1 MIKIISYKLLILLL
15 LFSSFQLFSQEGIP
29 TGRNKWSFQLNE
41 MNYLVLKS
49 SSINI
54 IHGLHLTKS
63 QAQELKT
70 LAKKINTLNL
80 PDFNTHGKTYPE
92 FKNIRNTYVQ
102 LLEYLKKQKPIPD
115 SLKDQFA
122 RMRMLEADIV
132 KKTIVGAQNNR
143 YKMRNSCL
151 KCHAPPN
158 HFPSGNISEMQ
169 TDRITEK
176 ERHKIDLAHVRG
188 IFGKQGVRMLWE
200 LKEQVSKILTNGQK
214 YMLKDFRCTFIPPK
228 DLTDP
233 TNIGQAFEKNKWVNY
248 LTEIRSLSDKNWK
261 EYKQLYIIPI
271 EDIIEATLPGIK
283 RRYKKDIM
291 ADVEEIIEEA
301 RSMDKIDFE
310 LQKDILCKRLKGAF
324 NVDFLI
330 GENSREKEERQFISA
345 MFLLFPGSVDIYNQ
359 IIEKP

>member
-1 MIKIISYKLLILLL
+1 MKTASYKLLIIL
-15 LFSSFQLFSQEGIP
+15 LFLLSFQAFSQEGIP
-29 TGRNKWSFQLNE
+29 TNRNSWSYQLNE

-54 IHGLHLTKS
+54 IHGLHLTKA
-63 QAQELKT
+63 QAKELKS
-70 LAKKINTLNL
+70 LAKQINKLNL
-80 PDFNTHGKTYPE
+80 PEFDTYGKTYPE
-92 FKNIRNTYVQ
+92 FKNIRTTYVQ
-102 LLEYLKKQKPIPD
+102 LLEYLKKQEAIPD
-115 SLKDQFA
+115 SLKDKFS

-132 KKTIVGAQNNR
+132 KKTIVGAQNNS

-169 TDRITEK
+169 TNRISEK
-176 ERHKIDLAHVRG
+176 KRQEIDLAHVRG
-188 IFGKQGVRMLWE
+188 IFGEQGVKILW
-200 LKEQVSKILTNGQK
+200 KKKDKVSKILTNGQK
-214 YMLKDFRCTFIPPK
+214 YMLKDFRCTFIPPE
-228 DLTDP
+228 DLADP

-283 RRYKKDIM
+283 RRYKKDII
-291 ADVEEIIEEA
+291 ADVEDIIEEA

-310 LQKDILCKRLKGAF
+310 LQKEMLCKKLKGAF

-330 GENSREKEERQFISA
+330 GENNREKEERQFISA